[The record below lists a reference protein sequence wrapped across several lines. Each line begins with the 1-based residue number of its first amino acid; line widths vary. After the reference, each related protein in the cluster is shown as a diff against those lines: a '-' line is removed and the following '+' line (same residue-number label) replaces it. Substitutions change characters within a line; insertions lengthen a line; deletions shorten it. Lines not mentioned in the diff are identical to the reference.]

1 LVAEAPFRRGNEF
14 SEICGHGLGFL
25 ELWKLYGLSSLVVLH
40 FQLVVAHA
48 ENQIVIIFWMSLD
61 LSKELM
67 TADTERSFGGW
78 IGYNGG
84 RSDDGC

>member
-1 LVAEAPFRRGNEF
+1 
-14 SEICGHGLGFL
+14 
-25 ELWKLYGLSSLVVLH
+25 VLH

-48 ENQIVIIFWMSLD
+48 ENKIVIIFWMSLD
-61 LSKELM
+61 SCKELI

-84 RSDDGC
+84 HSDDGC